1 MDPQGILKIIT
12 AFFDAIRRL
21 LIAFGVKIDP
31 PAADEATTGE

>member
-1 MDPQGILKIIT
+1 MDPQGIFEIVK

-31 PAADEATTGE
+31 PEEDTTAAD